1 MKTINELMA
10 KVTMNED
17 GSMIFEGK
25 ELVREILTALEEKEQ
40 FTITLNEED
49 LPQVG
54 NNDNERIRI
63 LKSMAE
69 GGISLKEAAMVIED
83 PIRDYNLL
91 RSESITLDM
100 IEKQGKK
107 ISNPH
112 AREQGRQSE
121 VYLNAEELNVFDYLK
136 GAELTLR
143 RRGPAAALMDCMT
156 DEQQFTLHYRFLFC
170 MQWFRVN
177 NSEAFHVLLD

>member
-1 MKTINELMA
+1 MA
-10 KVTMNED
+10 KATINED

-25 ELVREILTALEEKEQ
+25 GLVREILSALEETQK

-49 LPQVG
+49 LPPVG

-69 GGISLKEAAMVIED
+69 GGISLKESEKLIED
-83 PIRDYNLL
+83 YNFL
-91 RSESITLDM
+91 RSDSITLDM

-156 DEQQFTLHYRFLFC
+156 DEQQCTLHYRFLFC
-170 MQWFRVN
+170 MQWFRVH